1 MSKLLVEN
9 TENRIHNLG
18 GHCVLMPG
26 HNEVD
31 ETAWK
36 KALEIE
42 LVRDLVR
49 MGVLKPKV
57 TPPAATGAQTT
68 IAAMKATEAIEVVK
82 KTVDKDLL
90 ERWYAEDQRKGV
102 LDAIEK
108 QLEAVNPKTATP
120 PAATGA
126 QE

>member
-9 TENRIHNLG
+9 TEARIHNLG
-18 GHCVLMPG
+18 GHCILMPG

-31 ETAWK
+31 EAAWK

-42 LVRDLVR
+42 LVRDFVR
-49 MGVLKPKV
+49 LGVLKTKA
-57 TPPAATGAQTT
+57 TAPAAPGAQTT
-68 IAAMKATEAIEVVK
+68 IAAMKAPEAVEVVK
-82 KTVDKDLL
+82 KTVDKELL

-102 LDAIEK
+102 LSAIEE
-108 QLEAVNPKTATP
+108 QLEAISPKPATAL
-120 PAATGA
+120 AAPGA

>member
-18 GHCVLMPG
+18 GHCILMPG

-31 ETAWK
+31 EAAWK
-36 KALEIE
+36 KAQEIE
-42 LVRDLVR
+42 LVRDYVR
-49 MGVLKPKV
+49 LGVLKPKA
-57 TPPAATGAQTT
+57 TAPAAPGAQTT
-68 IAAMKATEAIEVVK
+68 IATMKAGEAIEVVK
-82 KTVDKDLL
+82 KTVDKELL

-108 QLEAVNPKTATP
+108 QLEAVTPKAAP
-120 PAATGA
+120 APAAPGA